1 MANHRDEILGLLKL
15 EWTDTPIFALDD
27 VMSLDNLPPVENG
40 CVLLVDFPAASEQI
54 TTIAVQ
60 PSNGFRDFG
69 IVQLIIAN
77 PAGQGSDLARGYG
90 NRLRLL
96 LRGRRI
102 GLTVIETVST
112 FSAEGLTDG
121 KWQLF
126 VARLNFY
133 RDEC

>member
-1 MANHRDEILGLLKL
+1 MGNHRDEIMSALTA
-15 EWTDTPIFALDD
+15 EWTDTQIFALDD
-27 VMSLDNLPPVENG
+27 VMSLEDLPAVEGN
-40 CVLLVDFPAASEQI
+40 CVLLVDFPAASQQI
-54 TTIAVQ
+54 TTIAVNT
-60 PSNGFRDFG
+60 SNGYRDFG
-69 IVQLIIAN
+69 IVQLILAN
-77 PAGQGSDLARGYG
+77 PVGQGGNLAREYG